1 MHDGCVRM
9 WMRVSS
15 AKPCA
20 ATGLGSR
27 QIALLRHEHELGA
40 AGKASCSV
48 CSPPPRLGN
57 AILPSGIRSASHSF
71 VLPTRAKRFDE
82 MRPVELPAVNQRDPR
97 SWRPFYRCLVAS
109 QLQWMVET
117 LHKASA
123 SYIKKGAPDHSA
135 KSVRARMI
143 KTEANYL

>member
-1 MHDGCVRM
+1 MHDACVRM
-9 WMRVSS
+9 WIKASS

-48 CSPPPRLGN
+48 RSLPPRLGN
-57 AILPSGIRSASHSF
+57 DPTLRDPISKPQLCPSDSPPRGSMRRERSNCRPSSNGIRAVGGSSTGLSSF
-71 VLPTRAKRFDE
+71 
-82 MRPVELPAVNQRDPR
+82 
-97 SWRPFYRCLVAS
+97 Y
-109 QLQWMVET
+109 QLQLMVER

-123 SYIKKGAPDHSA
+123 SHIKKGHRTIQPSRSEPA
-135 KSVRARMI
+135 
-143 KTEANYL
+143 